1 MPEYVTAALFVYTD
15 DTKYLIEAV
24 QNNSSGS
31 HITPVAFDA
40 LMQTPQE
47 HLAGVDHVVVAG
59 SLNVIKEILRLAM
72 KYDFSI
78 GIIPDRK
85 QKHLIKF
92 YDLPKNPAAAT
103 ELALRQDG
111 QTIDLIVCNGEIMLF
126 KAAIGRIPFLD
137 TRPRRVGFKSCL
149 TH

>member
-78 GIIPDRK
+78 GIRARITPGRPDHRSDSM
-85 QKHLIKF
+85 QWGDH
-92 YDLPKNPAAAT
+92 
-103 ELALRQDG
+103 
-111 QTIDLIVCNGEIMLF
+111 V
-126 KAAIGRIPFLD
+126 
-137 TRPRRVGFKSCL
+137 V
-149 TH
+149 

>member
-47 HLAGVDHVVVAG
+47 HLAGVDH
-59 SLNVIKEILRLAM
+59 EIRLQHR
-72 KYDFSI
+72 Y
-78 GIIPDRK
+78 
-85 QKHLIKF
+85 H
-92 YDLPKNPAAAT
+92 
-103 ELALRQDG
+103 
-111 QTIDLIVCNGEIMLF
+111 
-126 KAAIGRIPFLD
+126 
-137 TRPRRVGFKSCL
+137 PR
-149 TH
+149 